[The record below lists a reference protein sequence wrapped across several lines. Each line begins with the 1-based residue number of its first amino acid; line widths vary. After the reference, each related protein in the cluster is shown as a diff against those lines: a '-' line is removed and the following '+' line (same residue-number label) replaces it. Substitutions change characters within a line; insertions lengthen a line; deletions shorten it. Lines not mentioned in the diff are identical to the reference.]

1 VSDVPELL
9 RTVLPVL
16 AAVLAAVAVD
26 RFAARRGALAPGFAA
41 PWRRAAALALLAA
54 LFYVGVFFAL
64 GIAGGELERDLS
76 AVRSWELFTL
86 HALLAAGLLA
96 WGLLA
101 HAGAPGRARPAAPPA
116 ALDAA
121 AGPAAE
127 PPSPAPVAPPASLA
141 ARLARAFRLAEPH
154 PGREVAVGLI
164 AGAAIW
170 GAVLAVVAAVAVALS
185 ALGLEGWLPEGP
197 PTLVAFIAAQPFWVR
212 LLGSLSA
219 GVVEET
225 FFRGFLQPRVGI
237 GLSTLLFVLAHWTYG
252 EPFMLVGV
260 TLLSLTYGLLTR
272 WRGSVWA
279 AATAHAVFDGV
290 QLLVLLPLATRALE
304 APGPLPELWLVALW

>member
-1 VSDVPELL
+1 VRAVSAVPELL

-26 RFAARRGALAPGFAA
+26 RFAARRGALPPGFTV

-54 LFYVGVFFAL
+54 LFWVGVFFAL

-76 AVRSWELFTL
+76 AVRPWELFTL

-101 HAGAPGRARPAAPPA
+101 HAGAPAPARAAAPEEPA
-116 ALDAA
+116 ETAVDPG
-121 AGPAAE
+121 AGPAE
-127 PPSPAPVAPPASLA
+127 EAPPSLA

-154 PGREVAVGLI
+154 PGREVAVGMI

-170 GAVLAVVAAVAVALS
+170 GAVLAVVAAVAVALV
-185 ALGLEGWLPEGP
+185 ALGFEGWLPEGP
-197 PTLVAFIAAQPFWVR
+197 PTLVVFIAAQPFWIR

-260 TLLSLTYGLLTR
+260 TLLSLTYAALTR

-279 AATAHAVFDGV
+279 AVTAHAVFDGV

-304 APGPLPELWLVALW
+304 AGGPLPELWLVGLW